1 MTEIFLKGI
10 IVPVKGIFYGKRN
23 KNSRKRT
30 NHQEQKGGEGMK
42 LFLNQRDGMVETF
55 IRRQVT
61 ERGLD
66 PRTEK
71 AYRLDL
77 QHLYTWMEERQ
88 VPEFQEKDIQEYL
101 SYLAGEKALRR
112 STVTRKYR
120 VFSYFLQF
128 CRQYVHK
135 ESSEGRGLGSGT
147 EAESGIEIRS
157 GSGQRPCLEEAVGG
171 EKTWEDSRSALEA
184 GRSALEPGQGLES
197 MQGPEPVQIPE
208 SGQRAASVSSSSVVS
223 ALGADSL
230 RGLGPSMNEAVDGSG
245 PGKLS
250 SGEVDRFFQAIS
262 REYESLDSDF
272 RRRVCLRDD
281 VMMELLFYHGIQ
293 VSELLNLSVKD
304 YDQKTGILKV
314 PGKRGRGREF
324 HLFSRQLKEKMDRW
338 VLEREHFL
346 KDGER
351 QDGLFVSKLGR
362 PLSMKMVIN
371 VFDKYRKLAGIEAE
385 YKPKDLKGSVERYA
399 VEKLGERMEE
409 VGGSYIEGLML

>member
-1 MTEIFLKGI
+1 
-10 IVPVKGIFYGKRN
+10 
-23 KNSRKRT
+23 
-30 NHQEQKGGEGMK
+30 MK
-42 LFLNQRDGMVETF
+42 FFLNQKDGLVETF
-55 IRRQVT
+55 IRQQVT

-77 QHLYTWMEERQ
+77 QHLYTWMEERH

-120 VFSYFLQF
+120 VFSYFLKF
-128 CRQYVHK
+128 CRQRVHK
-135 ESSEGRGLGSGT
+135 ESSEGRGLGSGVGT
-147 EAESGIEIRS
+147 GP
-157 GSGQRPCLEEAVGG
+157 GSGQRPCLEEAGGG
-171 EKTWEDSRSALEA
+171 EKTWQDSRA
-184 GRSALEPGQGLES
+184 G
-197 MQGPEPVQIPE
+197 
-208 SGQRAASVSSSSVVS
+208 
-223 ALGADSL
+223 LGADSL
-230 RGLGPSMNEAVDGSG
+230 RGLGASTDESADGSG

-250 SGEVDRFFQAIS
+250 SDEVDRFFQAIS

-314 PGKRGRGREF
+314 SGKRGRGREF

-338 VLEREHFL
+338 VLDREHFL
-346 KDGER
+346 RDGER

-371 VFDKYRKLAGIEAE
+371 VFDKYRELAGIEVR

-399 VEKLGERMEE
+399 VEKLGERMED
-409 VGGSYIEGLML
+409 VRGK

>member
-1 MTEIFLKGI
+1 
-10 IVPVKGIFYGKRN
+10 
-23 KNSRKRT
+23 
-30 NHQEQKGGEGMK
+30 MK
-42 LFLNQRDGMVETF
+42 FFLNQKDGLVETF
-55 IRRQVT
+55 IRQQVT

-77 QHLYTWMEERQ
+77 QHLYTWMEERH

-120 VFSYFLQF
+120 VFSYFLKF
-128 CRQYVHK
+128 CRQHVHK
-135 ESSEGRGLGSGT
+135 ESSEGRGLGSGFG
-147 EAESGIEIRS
+147 AGSGVGTGT
-157 GSGQRPCLEEAVGG
+157 GSGQRPCLEEAGGG
-171 EKTWEDSRSALEA
+171 EKTWQDSRA
-184 GRSALEPGQGLES
+184 GLGTGRWESEPGQGLEP
-197 MQGPEPVQIPE
+197 MQGSEPVQIPK
-208 SGQRAASVSSSSVVS
+208 SGQGPASASSVVS

-230 RGLGPSMNEAVDGSG
+230 RGLGLSADEAADGSG

-314 PGKRGRGREF
+314 SGKRGRGREF

-346 KDGER
+346 RDGER

-371 VFDKYRKLAGIEAE
+371 VFDKYRELAGIEAE

-399 VEKLGERMEE
+399 VEKLGERMED
-409 VGGSYIEGLML
+409 VGGK

>member
-1 MTEIFLKGI
+1 
-10 IVPVKGIFYGKRN
+10 
-23 KNSRKRT
+23 
-30 NHQEQKGGEGMK
+30 MK
-42 LFLNQRDGMVETF
+42 FFLNQKDGLVETF
-55 IRRQVT
+55 IRQQVT

-77 QHLYTWMEERQ
+77 QHLYTWMEERH

-120 VFSYFLQF
+120 VFSYFLKF
-128 CRQYVHK
+128 CRQRVHK
-135 ESSEGRGLGSGT
+135 ESSEGRGLGSGFG
-147 EAESGIEIRS
+147 AGSGVGTGT
-157 GSGQRPCLEEAVGG
+157 GSGQRPCLEEAGGG
-171 EKTWEDSRSALEA
+171 EKTWQDSRA
-184 GRSALEPGQGLES
+184 GLGTGRWESEPGQGP
-197 MQGPEPVQIPE
+197 M
-208 SGQRAASVSSSSVVS
+208 SVSASSVVP

-230 RGLGPSMNEAVDGSG
+230 RGLGLSADEAADGSG

-262 REYESLDSDF
+262 REYESLDSAF
-272 RRRVCLRDD
+272 RRRICLRDD

-346 KDGER
+346 RDGER

-371 VFDKYRKLAGIEAE
+371 VFDKYRELAGIEAE
-385 YKPKDLKGSVERYA
+385 YKPKDLKGSVARYA
-399 VEKLGERMEE
+399 VETLGERMPE
-409 VGGSYIEGLML
+409 VGGR

>member
-1 MTEIFLKGI
+1 
-10 IVPVKGIFYGKRN
+10 
-23 KNSRKRT
+23 
-30 NHQEQKGGEGMK
+30 MK
-42 LFLNQRDGMVETF
+42 FFLNQKDGLVETF
-55 IRRQVT
+55 IRQQVT

-77 QHLYTWMEERQ
+77 QHLYTWMEERH
-88 VPEFQEKDIQEYL
+88 VLEFQEKDIQEYL

-120 VFSYFLQF
+120 VFSYFLKF
-128 CRQYVHK
+128 CRQRVHK
-135 ESSEGRGLGSGT
+135 ESSEGRGLGSGVGT
-147 EAESGIEIRS
+147 GS
-157 GSGQRPCLEEAVGG
+157 GSGQRPCLEEARGG
-171 EKTWEDSRSALEA
+171 EKNWQDSRA
-184 GRSALEPGQGLES
+184 GLGTGQWESESGQGLEP

-208 SGQRAASVSSSSVVS
+208 SGQGPMSVSASSVVS
-223 ALGADSL
+223 ELGADSL
-230 RGLGPSMNEAVDGSG
+230 RGLGSSTDESADGSS

-314 PGKRGRGREF
+314 LGKRGRGREF

-346 KDGER
+346 RDGER

-371 VFDKYRKLAGIEAE
+371 VFDKYRELAGIEVG

-399 VEKLGERMEE
+399 VEKLGERMED
-409 VGGSYIEGLML
+409 VRGK